1 MPSIIFHNSL
11 NIQQWYT
18 ELQTV
23 QRVMDDL
30 SNISVN
36 TNDRTQLLNKDSL
49 KAMTTAIQGLSKEQA
64 LLALSTKSLTGA
76 QTNQILVEA
85 GLMASAKHIKTSLV
99 EEALLHTNLTSVK
112 QKGIL
117 ITANLLDANTL
128 EYTAKKACTAAELKN
143 VMVKQET
150 SAANIEAAMA
160 ALNLSAANS
169 TQAVSWNLLS
179 KSILGTLK
187 AFAASPVGVIAI
199 AAAGIFTAKKA
210 VDAFTISSEEAQ
222 EALQQ
227 SRSNYKQAAS
237 DLEALNIQLRD
248 CQAKMQE
255 LESVHGIGNLVDNRD
270 YQNLKDTNAELQ
282 RSIELKKIDQ
292 QMEAQKIAKSASDA
306 YHATVKSDYAD
317 VVVSGGGA
325 SVLNNLRTPVQ
336 EMDEALKRYRAD
348 AEEYDR
354 ITEELSGKQIHL
366 NGLEADS
373 KEYKSL
379 SKEIKSL
386 QKDQTKLGQSM
397 QTHSSRAKEMKDI
410 ISDTYNGYQDVLDS
424 GLQLSEIETA
434 EMKEAQN
441 ALDSY
446 CEVYSTGL
454 SNISSASD
462 SASQDSKKTFNQLS
476 VGYAYASGCLD
487 NLTEANAEQ
496 ITKELELQGVSN
508 ASAIVQEHL
517 AAAKELTALT
527 GWDLANITASE
538 AAEFLNEASASDIA
552 RAYVAQLALAKA
564 AVNGTKIDTSS
575 DIQQLINLAN
585 TAGTS
590 AEFLSKIERAK
601 SLYENVENSKAVG
614 SAGNLAMINEAD
626 QLMQDAFNNHL
637 DFKPFDVSD
646 FVSPPSLTPS
656 SVKTPEKEPIN
667 FDWTAHTLDQ
677 LKAQRSQLEKAA
689 SDTYRAYTGLS
700 ISEIKRAE
708 ELLNTATPSPDT
720 MNELIALAEKAGL
733 SFSELQNRIQNG
745 SGLESRQSFL
755 EQTMALDKEII
766 QKSQIAADEARQAY
780 KEALSQIPED
790 YQSMIEG
797 GGEDIELLPP
807 DIGEKVQEAARLYK
821 ESMDADSAVDEAKRT
836 AKDTK
841 EDYYS
846 QSINQIDKENEAL
859 ENQNALLNAQMDFLS
874 ASGSIIGGS
883 LYQSLLSNTEAQ
895 IGLAQSRLKAA
906 KAKMEDLDEDEDSE
920 KYYELNAEIVQSEQN
935 LLALQKAQEEYNKKL
950 RELPIDNMDTV
961 ISMYDSITEA
971 IQNWSSELEASGQK
985 LDKTYYQTLI
995 NHGTEIIDQYDEQA
1009 GLIEEVMNEYETG
1022 SDNWNELYRRLQSVN
1037 SAMSSM
1043 VKNLYEWNE
1052 ALLKLP
1058 LESLGTFSDELQ
1070 RVSDALTDIQ
1080 SDYDTVIS
1088 TVTDSIQK
1096 EIDCLGE
1103 EKEVTEETYQKKI
1116 DLLQE
1121 QIDLM
1126 DKANEK
1132 RQMELAVEQ
1141 ALYDL
1146 EKAKGQK
1153 TNRVIRDGKISY
1165 EADAEQ
1171 IRSAEETLT
1180 DAREDM
1186 EKYGLQKQ
1194 LEGLQDELDSV
1205 NDIYDGQIEKLE
1217 EMAEKWGDI
1226 KTNVEEA
1233 HDSALT
1239 EQYLGAGWMEQILS
1253 GNDSGIF
1260 SNFKSMYETLDKQLT
1275 DYEEQISSTENIYSL
1290 LEDYITSYQEGK
1302 VTYEQAMAAINHL
1315 LSQMNEKL
1323 TANGNL
1329 QNILDYVGVSFGNS
1343 TGKTP
1348 EAILDTLKDSFKD
1361 TGDELLASL
1370 AQYNENAGMITEYT
1384 SSWEQLTDNV
1394 ASMKDILEEVR
1405 DNLDDTLDEISQLRD
1420 DYEEEDEE
1428 DDDVHYT
1435 TDGDTSP
1442 RHDKDDWGSDTEGP
1456 GAGLSYAPKYF
1467 ADGIHNGAIGKNS
1480 PSEHVSLLKLL
1491 ATQKLHPDEV
1501 PIIAHRGE
1509 VVLNPEQQAMILK
1522 NVSPLYNP
1530 FSGISIPDYPF
1541 LAAKRELPQVI
1552 VNLGGVTMH
1561 EVSSCDAFA
1570 KELGDTFGIKM
1581 RQQVSKYLP

>member
-1 MPSIIFHNSL
+1 
-11 NIQQWYT
+11 
-18 ELQTV
+18 
-23 QRVMDDL
+23 
-30 SNISVN
+30 
-36 TNDRTQLLNKDSL
+36 
-49 KAMTTAIQGLSKEQA
+49 
-64 LLALSTKSLTGA
+64 
-76 QTNQILVEA
+76 
-85 GLMASAKHIKTSLV
+85 
-99 EEALLHTNLTSVK
+99 
-112 QKGIL
+112 
-117 ITANLLDANTL
+117 
-128 EYTAKKACTAAELKN
+128 
-143 VMVKQET
+143 
-150 SAANIEAAMA
+150 
-160 ALNLSAANS
+160 
-169 TQAVSWNLLS
+169 
-179 KSILGTLK
+179 
-187 AFAASPVGVIAI
+187 
-199 AAAGIFTAKKA
+199 
-210 VDAFTISSEEAQ
+210 
-222 EALQQ
+222 
-227 SRSNYKQAAS
+227 
-237 DLEALNIQLRD
+237 
-248 CQAKMQE
+248 
-255 LESVHGIGNLVDNRD
+255 
-270 YQNLKDTNAELQ
+270 
-282 RSIELKKIDQ
+282 
-292 QMEAQKIAKSASDA
+292 
-306 YHATVKSDYAD
+306 
-317 VVVSGGGA
+317 
-325 SVLNNLRTPVQ
+325 
-336 EMDEALKRYRAD
+336 
-348 AEEYDR
+348 
-354 ITEELSGKQIHL
+354 
-366 NGLEADS
+366 
-373 KEYKSL
+373 
-379 SKEIKSL
+379 
-386 QKDQTKLGQSM
+386 
-397 QTHSSRAKEMKDI
+397 
-410 ISDTYNGYQDVLDS
+410 
-424 GLQLSEIETA
+424 
-434 EMKEAQN
+434 
-441 ALDSY
+441 
-446 CEVYSTGL
+446 
-454 SNISSASD
+454 
-462 SASQDSKKTFNQLS
+462 
-476 VGYAYASGCLD
+476 
-487 NLTEANAEQ
+487 
-496 ITKELELQGVSN
+496 
-508 ASAIVQEHL
+508 
-517 AAAKELTALT
+517 
-527 GWDLANITASE
+527 
-538 AAEFLNEASASDIA
+538 
-552 RAYVAQLALAKA
+552 
-564 AVNGTKIDTSS
+564 
-575 DIQQLINLAN
+575 
-585 TAGTS
+585 
-590 AEFLSKIERAK
+590 
-601 SLYENVENSKAVG
+601 
-614 SAGNLAMINEAD
+614 
-626 QLMQDAFNNHL
+626 
-637 DFKPFDVSD
+637 
-646 FVSPPSLTPS
+646 
-656 SVKTPEKEPIN
+656 
-667 FDWTAHTLDQ
+667 
-677 LKAQRSQLEKAA
+677 
-689 SDTYRAYTGLS
+689 
-700 ISEIKRAE
+700 
-708 ELLNTATPSPDT
+708 
-720 MNELIALAEKAGL
+720 
-733 SFSELQNRIQNG
+733 
-745 SGLESRQSFL
+745 
-755 EQTMALDKEII
+755 
-766 QKSQIAADEARQAY
+766 
-780 KEALSQIPED
+780 
-790 YQSMIEG
+790 
-797 GGEDIELLPP
+797 
-807 DIGEKVQEAARLYK
+807 
-821 ESMDADSAVDEAKRT
+821 
-836 AKDTK
+836 
-841 EDYYS
+841 
-846 QSINQIDKENEAL
+846 
-859 ENQNALLNAQMDFLS
+859 
-874 ASGSIIGGS
+874 
-883 LYQSLLSNTEAQ
+883 
-895 IGLAQSRLKAA
+895 
-906 KAKMEDLDEDEDSE
+906 
-920 KYYELNAEIVQSEQN
+920 
-935 LLALQKAQEEYNKKL
+935 
-950 RELPIDNMDTV
+950 
-961 ISMYDSITEA
+961 
-971 IQNWSSELEASGQK
+971 
-985 LDKTYYQTLI
+985 
-995 NHGTEIIDQYDEQA
+995 
-1009 GLIEEVMNEYETG
+1009 
-1022 SDNWNELYRRLQSVN
+1022 
-1037 SAMSSM
+1037 
-1043 VKNLYEWNE
+1043 
-1052 ALLKLP
+1052 
-1058 LESLGTFSDELQ
+1058 
-1070 RVSDALTDIQ
+1070 
-1080 SDYDTVIS
+1080 
-1088 TVTDSIQK
+1088 
-1096 EIDCLGE
+1096 
-1103 EKEVTEETYQKKI
+1103 
-1116 DLLQE
+1116 
-1121 QIDLM
+1121 M